1 MRTPED
7 DLYSRLSE
15 AEKVKETAPVMGGA
29 VEKELAKTDS
39 DFRVPLTL
47 RNLFTHHDAHPIVL
61 DFALIKAFQL
71 DWLLWEPET
80 IWASILDMF
89 KSNVSEHNRAKIM
102 AVQTMH
108 VSHAPWMQWQVF
120 EKVIQ
125 ALNNNVPNFDIMQAP
140 SLEQLYA
147 GIDIM
152 DTLRREEFSDEVKQY
167 MGAAVLHEDVFY
179 VPSPLDF
186 IQVEVS
192 RPFYQCGDCNSTFL
206 AAFHDGVCDNCT
218 EKFDPEQGLSMRPKQ
233 ELLEAGLG
241 KKMALI
247 VKYDPDPVQT
257 RWEEVR
263 KKSEMD
269 IELQETQ
276 VDVQVA
282 KLIVSRDY
290 MNVRRRQLAEQL
302 VSLRSWLGAS

>member
-1 MRTPED
+1 M
-7 DLYSRLSE
+7 
-15 AEKVKETAPVMGGA
+15 KETAPSVGSSTEQ
-29 VEKELAKTDS
+29 VLTKTDS
-39 DFRVPLTL
+39 DFRTPLTL

-61 DFALIKAFQL
+61 DLALIKAFSL
-71 DWLLWEPET
+71 EWLTWEPET

-102 AVQTMH
+102 ALQTMH
-108 VSHAPWMQWQVF
+108 VSQAPWEHWQVF

-125 ALNNNVPNFDIMQAP
+125 ALNNNVPRFDVMQAP

-152 DTLRREEFSDEVKQY
+152 DTLRREEFSQEVKSY
-167 MGAAVLHEDVFY
+167 MSAAVLHEDVFY
-179 VPSPLDF
+179 VPAPLDF

-192 RPFYQCGDCNSTFL
+192 QPYYRCDDCGSTYSAL
-206 AAFHDGVCDNCT
+206 FHDGVCDNCT
-218 EKFDPEQGLSMRPKQ
+218 QKFDPDQGLTMRPKP

-241 KKMALI
+241 KKMSL
-247 VKYDPDPVQT
+247 VVRYDPDQVQE

-269 IELQETQ
+269 IDLQETQ

-290 MNVRRRQLAEQL
+290 MNIRRRQLAEQL
-302 VSLRSWLGAS
+302 VSLRSWLGAA

>member
-1 MRTPED
+1 MRTPEEE
-7 DLYSRLSE
+7 LYSRLSE
-15 AEKVKETAPVMGGA
+15 AEKVKETAPSVGSSTEQ
-29 VEKELAKTDS
+29 VLTKTDS
-39 DFRVPLTL
+39 DFRTPLTL

-71 DWLLWEPET
+71 EWLTWEPET

-102 AVQTMH
+102 ALQTIH
-108 VSHAPWMQWQVF
+108 VSHAPWVQWQVF

-125 ALNNNVPNFDIMQAP
+125 ALNNNVPRFDVMQAP
-140 SLEQLYA
+140 ALEQLYA
-147 GIDIM
+147 GVDIM
-152 DTLRREEFSDEVKQY
+152 DTLRREDFSAEVKQY
-167 MGAAVLHEDVFY
+167 MAAAVLNEDVFY
-179 VPSPLDF
+179 VPQPLDF

-192 RPFYQCGDCNSTFL
+192 KPFYRCEDCGASYSAL
-206 AAFHDGVCDNCT
+206 FHDGVCDACT
-218 EKFDPEQGLSMRPKQ
+218 QKFDPEQGLSMRPKQ

-241 KKMALI
+241 KKMSLG
-247 VKYDPDPVQT
+247 VKYDPDPVQQ

-269 IELQETQ
+269 FDLQETQ
-276 VDVQVA
+276 VDAQVA

-290 MNVRRRQLAEQL
+290 MNIRRRQLAEQL
-302 VSLRSWLGAS
+302 VSLRSWLGAA

>member
-1 MRTPED
+1 MRTPEEE
-7 DLYSRLSE
+7 LYSRLSE
-15 AEKVKETAPVMGGA
+15 AEKVKETAPLMGSS

-39 DFRVPLTL
+39 DFRTPLTL

-71 DWLLWEPET
+71 EWFLWEPET

-102 AVQTMH
+102 AIQTLH
-108 VSHAPWMQWQVF
+108 VSHAPWEQWQVF

-125 ALNNNVPNFDIMQAP
+125 ALNNNVPRFDVMQVP

-152 DTLRREEFSDEVKQY
+152 DTLRREEFSSEVKQY
-167 MGAAVLHEDVFY
+167 MAAAVLHEDVFY
-179 VPSPLDF
+179 VPQPLDF

-192 RPFYQCGDCNSTFL
+192 KPFYRCDTCETTYSAL
-206 AAFHDGVCDNCT
+206 FHDGVCDNCT
-218 EKFDPEQGLSMRPKQ
+218 QKFDPEQGLSMRPKQ

-241 KKMALI
+241 KKLTLA
-247 VKYDPDPVQT
+247 VKYNPDPVQQ

-263 KKSEMD
+263 KKPEMD

-276 VDVQVA
+276 TDAQVA
-282 KLIVSRDY
+282 KLIVARDY

-302 VSLRSWLGAS
+302 VSLRSWLGAA

>member
-1 MRTPED
+1 LRTPEE
-7 DLYSRLSE
+7 DLYSRLTA
-15 AEKVKETAPVMGGA
+15 AEKVKETAPVMGGT
-29 VEKELAKTDS
+29 VERELAKTDS
-39 DFRVPLTL
+39 DFRTPLTL

-61 DFALIKAFQL
+61 DFALIKAFQF
-71 DWLLWEPET
+71 DWLIWEPET

-108 VSHAPWMQWQVF
+108 VSHAPWMMWQVF
-120 EKVIQ
+120 EKVVQ
-125 ALNNNVPNFDIMQAP
+125 ALNNNVPRFDVMQAP

-147 GIDIM
+147 AVDIM
-152 DTLRREEFSDEVKQY
+152 DTLRREEFSTEVKQY
-167 MGAAVLHEDVFY
+167 MAAAVLHDDVFY

-192 RPFYQCGDCNSTFL
+192 KPYYRCEDCGSTYM

-218 EKFDPEQGLSMRPKQ
+218 QKFDPEQGLSMRPKQ

-247 VKYDPDPVQT
+247 VKYDPDPVQA

-269 IELQETQ
+269 IELQENQ

-282 KLIVSRDY
+282 KLIVARDY